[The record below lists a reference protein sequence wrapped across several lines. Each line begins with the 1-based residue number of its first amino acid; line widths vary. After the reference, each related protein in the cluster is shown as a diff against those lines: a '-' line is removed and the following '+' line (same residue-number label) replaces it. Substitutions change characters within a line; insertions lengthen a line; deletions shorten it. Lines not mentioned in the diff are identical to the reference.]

1 MHQYQS
7 ITSLLEPRRICVQN
21 KQVTSLDL
29 LTMDSMGPKF
39 YMDSREDLGMTVLPC
54 KLGSPMPP
62 APFLSLY
69 VDLTLRERREIQ
81 KTEKESLRI
90 HLN

>member
-7 ITSLLEPRRICVQN
+7 ITSLMEPHRICVQN
-21 KQVTSLDL
+21 KQVMSWDL
-29 LTMDSMGPKF
+29 LIMDTMGPKF
-39 YMDSREDLGMTVLPC
+39 YMDSRGGLGMTVLPC
-54 KLGSPMPP
+54 KLGSPMSP
-62 APFLSLY
+62 APFLSLL
-69 VDLTLRERREIQ
+69 VDLTLKDRREIQ